1 MLETELKYRLTSEE
15 EMTRFEAVLGEPNE
29 RLAQA
34 NRYWLPAAPLSVA
47 LRIREV
53 GGASEGTVKRAGP
66 APVDGLFVH
75 EEETERLDAGTAV
88 ALLTGERPFED
99 LPLVTKTGL
108 QGPFRYVGLLLTRR
122 NVYRIDGM
130 PVETDRV
137 TFPDGTKEFEV
148 EVEAFHAEALRG
160 QLLALAA
167 RARVSLRP
175 SKDTKLGRFLASER
189 NEDGK

>member
-1 MLETELKYRLTSEE
+1 MLETELKYRLTNEE
-15 EMTRFEAVLGEPNE
+15 EMTRLEAVLGEPIE

-34 NRYWLPAAPLSVA
+34 NRYWLPAAPAGVA
-47 LRIREV
+47 LRVREV
-53 GGASEGTVKRAGP
+53 GGASEATVKRAGP

-75 EEETERLDAGTAV
+75 EEETERLDAGAAV
-88 ALLTGERPFED
+88 ALLTGERPLED

-122 NVYRIDGM
+122 NVYRIAGL

-137 TFPDGTKEFEV
+137 TCPDGTKEFEV
-148 EVEAFHAEALRG
+148 EVEAIDADALRG

-167 RARVSLRP
+167 LAGVSLRP
-175 SKDTKLGRFLASER
+175 SKNTKLGRFLARERSEG
-189 NEDGK
+189 NC